1 MKTRVALADD
11 HLMFRQ
17 ALRVMLESQADI
29 QVVAEASNGNE
40 LLRIAS
46 EVDFDVAFMDVSMP
60 LMNGTE
66 ATRRLLAQRPNVK
79 VIGVSAF
86 ADRNFV
92 LDLIK
97 AGAAGYV
104 TKTEAGDELL
114 RAIKAVSLNRKYLS
128 DDVAD
133 IVTSALVHTS
143 EDKTASVRLGPR
155 ERQVLQLVAEGYTSV
170 QIAERL
176 HIAPSTSEVHRRNI
190 MRKLNLHSVAE
201 LTKYAVRN
209 GLTTV

>member
-1 MKTRVALADD
+1 MKTRVVLADD

-17 ALRVMLESQADI
+17 ALRVMLEAQADI

-40 LLRIAS
+40 LLRLAS
-46 EVDFDVAFMDVSMP
+46 ELEFDVAFMDVSMP

-66 ATRRLLAQRPNVK
+66 ATRRLLALRPDVK
-79 VIGVSAF
+79 VVGVSAF

-104 TKTEAGDELL
+104 TKTEAGEELL
-114 RAIKAVSLNRKYLS
+114 RAIKAVMLNRKYLS

-133 IVTSALVHTS
+133 IVTSALVS
-143 EDKTASVRLGPR
+143 KSDENIGGVRLGPR

-170 QIAERL
+170 EIAQRL

-209 GLTTV
+209 GLTTI